1 MYMSEYL
8 SKVSHLRRMLCRTAG
23 KPSSA
28 HTCQS
33 EQRLSQCPLP
43 RSITLGSPWAFHMTY
58 SKLEKTPSKTY
69 LDIHRASILQNT
81 NMFKI

>member
-1 MYMSEYL
+1 MSEYL

-58 SKLEKTPSKTY
+58 SKLEKKTQQNLFRHPQSKHFTKY
-69 LDIHRASILQNT
+69 QYV
-81 NMFKI
+81 